1 MISEYWMWAT
11 WLTKV
16 FLYLSV
22 AFVVGGFFCYVLLRQ
37 YLVIKESLL
46 KYITIGAGLGLIS
59 STLGFFILNGSFANS
74 GLMGMWDL
82 TYLNILI
89 NTPTGQI
96 QIIRS
101 ISFALLLIIM
111 LVKLSRRKMEVS
123 ITESTIFIILLTPIL
138 FSFSQL
144 GHVANLPFFAQ
155 ILLSV
160 HVLFMSLWI

>member
-1 MISEYWMWAT
+1 M
-11 WLTKV
+11 
-16 FLYLSV
+16 
-22 AFVVGGFFCYVLLRQ
+22 
-37 YLVIKESLL
+37 
-46 KYITIGAGLGLIS
+46 IS

-74 GLMGMWDL
+74 GLIGMWDL

-138 FSFSQL
+138 FSFSTRSC
-144 GHVANLPFFAQ
+144 G
-155 ILLSV
+155 
-160 HVLFMSLWI
+160 